1 MNYKVGDKVRIL
13 KSRSSETVDGVRNMI
28 GISSEVKD
36 IDNLHEQKYQVW
48 DKDKKVA
55 WWFSEDELE
64 LVADQPANLI
74 SLIAKEL
81 GVEIGEEFEICTGY
95 NAQRFKFENNGL
107 KKYLPALNAWGGED
121 IALSLLLNGYY
132 KIKKLPP
139 KPKLTEVERVILEN
153 LPKECKYITRENENA
168 NNDLL
173 IHRTKPKKLT
183 VVWSDYSL
191 EYYLDAFNHLFQ
203 FIKWED
209 EEPYNIQELLEEYAI
224 AKERIE
230 NERNE

>member
-1 MNYKVGDKVRIL
+1 MKYKVGDKVRIL
-13 KSRSSETVDGVRNMI
+13 KSRSSEAVDGVRNMI

-36 IDNLHEQKYQVW
+36 IDNLQEQKYQVW

-64 LVADQPANLI
+64 PANLI
-74 SLIAKEL
+74 SQVAKML

-95 NAQRFKFENNGL
+95 NAQKFKFENNGL

-139 KPKLTEVERVILEN
+139 KPKLTEDEKAILRSIPE
-153 LPKECKYITRENENA
+153 KYKYIAREDSGALYVYGN
-168 NNDLL
+168 
-173 IHRTKPKKLT
+173 KPKKD
-183 VVWSDYSL
+183 SDGW
-191 EYYLDAFNHLFQ
+191 FNCSYNNLGLFHYLFQ

-209 EEPYNIQELLEEYAI
+209 EEPYNIEELLEEYEKFN
-224 AKERIE
+224 KEK
-230 NERNE
+230 